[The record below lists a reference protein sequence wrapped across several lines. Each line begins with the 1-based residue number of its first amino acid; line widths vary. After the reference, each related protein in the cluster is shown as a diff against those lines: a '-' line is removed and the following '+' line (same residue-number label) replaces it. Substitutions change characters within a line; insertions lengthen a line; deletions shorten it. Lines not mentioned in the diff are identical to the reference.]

1 MVEADVAVMRQRSNR
16 AALRAALLRCGCT
29 CDNWDAVSITDCQ
42 LTRREI
48 EQVVGVAAAQQLL
61 AESPAGAAEVEEPAG
76 ATTGA
81 LAAAAA
87 SKGTQPADPVPA
99 AAKNLSDADSL
110 AAAPAL
116 ALERSG
122 SVCVA
127 PATGAAAA
135 PAPVAAEQRGQQQQQ
150 PSAAAPG
157 AKKAALA
164 ASDQAAAMQ
173 TDDVDG
179 GTAVAAAVPISVPDA
194 AEKVAPL
201 WTLAAEHIMHA
212 AEAIRKVQAEG
223 AAAPANK
230 LALKDVAADQYE
242 KQLLSEVRCLLVG
255 GLGPAG

>member
-1 MVEADVAVMRQRSNR
+1 MAVMRQRSNR
-16 AALRAALLRCGCT
+16 AALRGALLRCGCT

-61 AESPAGAAEVEEPAG
+61 AESSAAEAGEPAG
-76 ATTGA
+76 ANA
-81 LAAAAA
+81 PAAAP
-87 SKGTQPADPVPA
+87 KGTQPADPVPA
-99 AAKNLSDADSL
+99 AAKDLSDADSL
-110 AAAPAL
+110 ASAPAL

-122 SVCVA
+122 SVCEAPPTAAIGAA
-127 PATGAAAA
+127 PAGAAAAAA
-135 PAPVAAEQRGQQQQQ
+135 PAAAEQRGQQQQQ
-150 PSAAAPG
+150 PAATAPG
-157 AKKAALA
+157 AVAAALA
-164 ASDQAAAMQ
+164 ASDQVTTMQ
-173 TDDVDG
+173 TDEVDG
-179 GTAVAAAVPISVPDA
+179 GTAAAAAVPAPPYA